1 MAYDLGNAVGHI
13 KMDSSGLTEG
23 FSAALGVIEQFIQSV
38 HTLSA
43 SLTQAEGTLNSTAQ
57 TMAGSLQSTA
67 AGVTQ
72 AMQQTQAA
80 VGQTANA
87 VQTGLAGAAENASAA
102 MQQAQTAAQQTA
114 NVVGGTLPDAMEQAS
129 ESTEGLND
137 SLGETSDNMRDTGNR
152 SEEAG
157 KKAKKG
163 MNEGE
168 EAAKKFGD
176 TAKKVADAVKKAF
189 IALTAAITAAFA
201 GALKVGADFEAS
213 MSQVAATMGTT
224 VEAIPELSDIAKEMG
239 ASTKYTASQAA
250 EALNYLAL
258 AGYTAEEQI
267 AALPT
272 VLSLASAGGMDLAYA
287 SDLVTDSMS
296 ALNLKIEDL
305 TEFSDQLARTAQRS
319 NTGVAQLGEAILQI
333 GGTAKILAGG
343 TTELNT
349 ALGIL
354 ADNGIK
360 GAEGGT
366 ALRQVLLNL
375 TAPTDTAREYMQE
388 LGLSAF
394 DAAGNMKPLNQTF
407 GELAKILENATA
419 EQRQEALAKIFD
431 ARQLKSAEALL
442 SNYGDR
448 WDELTKEIT
457 NSTGAAEAMAET
469 MNDNL
474 KGAVTIMQSAIEG
487 LGITVY
493 GSLEVPM
500 RNAVSSATSEIDK
513 LNASIK
519 SGGLSA
525 SVAKLSEAFAELVG
539 SAIRF
544 AAEDAIPAIINMFE
558 WIIDNGATIL
568 GIVEAIG
575 AAFLAWQFGKAFSS
589 LAAMISSAMTSLI
602 KFAASTVTA
611 TAAQEAF
618 NAAVAKNKYM
628 IIGTALAAL
637 IAAIATAGKDMG
649 VLNDAFVALRAIV
662 VVAAASFG
670 IYALKVLEA
679 GAATGALTTKT
690 VLATL
695 ASSKLVTA
703 LKAAW
708 TVMAAHPMI
717 AITAAIAA
725 VAAAVAVLTTH
736 FIKAKKEIPAA
747 VQAVTDKYKEQQ
759 EALDRLAQKY
769 EEAKEKSEEIKE
781 SEEDKIDLY
790 AGLYEKLKENVDMT
804 TGLVT
809 NQEAAN
815 LTIKKMNDLYPN
827 SIKLLE
833 DQGRAYLDLSMS
845 VEQYIEQLKS
855 EALMKQL
862 TPVYEQS
869 IINLQK
875 LKDTTD
881 EAKQEWIWAG
891 TAYEEAFNRY
901 NKYLENGIAT
911 EEELNA
917 SRKAGFANVADYLK
931 EQRDIAAEEVNQ
943 TGQIYQKQIS
953 LVSDAQKEI
962 ENYEQQIVDA
972 KRDAMYNSDQIYSS
986 ELENQQDFYKRQA
999 DQYRQQM
1006 LSGDDSS
1013 DILYQHSEEQ
1023 MAAMNDKL
1031 AELEDAYKKHQLSGD
1046 AEYYQKRL
1054 DIITNANLKEYAEWW
1069 ELYDKTT
1076 DAQDKLNK
1084 EKASADKDAADKHI
1098 KTLQDAFDKEEKALD
1113 TNCKLGII
1121 TETQYYDQLEALL
1134 NEYKAKGLDLWEEYG
1149 DDIKIARKKIA
1160 DDLVKSDKEA
1170 AERSFSAWS
1179 DSINSIIDAHKTE
1192 YDSIIANQ
1200 DKLASSLSSYGD
1212 LYKMISEE
1220 VKKADGTTETAQKM
1234 QLENMDKQ
1242 LASVEKFGTSVE
1254 KLKKRG
1260 LSQGLISEIVA
1271 MDTEKGQEYMNLL
1284 TKLSDSELKKYSDSY
1299 DKKQEYAKQFAKDF
1313 YASEIRTLEADFTS
1327 KVKTA
1332 LEALPPETK
1341 LIGED
1346 SINGFIE
1353 GVQSKQADSSET
1365 MQATMQKVIDACRA
1379 TLDTH
1384 SPSVVFNGIGVNV
1397 MEGFEEGILEKA
1409 ADVYTTMETI
1419 GANFVSSLLK
1429 GMQSQWEALKAWF
1442 ASAASSLT
1450 LPQIDTA
1457 ALSGASL
1464 SGYAPAWGTAQ
1475 PQYNGNKNGFAG
1487 SYNGLTK
1494 QDVIDAVKTAYP
1506 DGDVI
1511 INVGEQEFGRI
1522 CRDVI
1527 SKAGRQTG
1535 KPVIKN

>member
-57 TMAGSLQSTA
+57 TMAGNLQSTA

-114 NVVGGTLPDAMEQAS
+114 NVVGGTLPNAMEQAS

-168 EAAKKFGD
+168 EATKKFGD

-189 IALTAAITAAFA
+189 IVLTAAITAAFA

-258 AGYTAEEQI
+258 AGYTAEKQI

-296 ALNLKIEDL
+296 ALGLATEDL
-305 TEFSDQLARTAQRS
+305 VGFADQMAKTAQKS

-442 SNYGDR
+442 ANYGDR
-448 WDELTKEIT
+448 WDELTGYIE
-457 NSTGAAEAMAET
+457 NCDGAAETMAET

-500 RNAVSSATSEIDK
+500 KSAVSSATSEIDK

-539 SAIRF
+539 AAIRF

-558 WIIDNGATIL
+558 WIVDNGETVL
-568 GIVEAIG
+568 GLVGSIG
-575 AAFLAWQFGKAFSS
+575 AAFLAWKFGNLFSDI
-589 LAAMISSAMTSLI
+589 ANGISSAIMSLV
-602 KFAASTVTA
+602 KFKTAANGAVTA
-611 TAAQEAF
+611 QAALNTVISA
-618 NAAVAKNKYM
+618 NKFV
-628 IIGTALAAL
+628 IIGTAIAAVVT
-637 IAAIATAGKDMG
+637 AIATAGRDMG
-649 VLNDAFVALRAIV
+649 VFTNAFKVLQV
-662 VVAAASFG
+662 TVVAATA
-670 IYALKVLEA
+670 ALSAYLIATKGVA
-679 GAATGALTTKT
+679 ISSAA
-690 VLATL
+690 ATL
-695 ASSKLVTA
+695 ASSKFVLAIKAVTAAMVANPIIAVTVAITALVTA
-703 LKAAW
+703 
-708 TVMAAHPMI
+708 VG
-717 AITAAIAA
+717 AA
-725 VAAAVAVLTTH
+725 VIVFA
-736 FIKAKKEIPAA
+736 KAEKEISPA

-759 EALDRLAQKY
+759 EELDRLTQKY
-769 EEAKEKSEEIKE
+769 EEAKEKSEESIE
-781 SEEDKIDLY
+781 TDNTKIDTY
-790 AGLYEKLKENVDMT
+790 AALYESLQKNVDMT
-804 TGLVT
+804 TGLIT
-809 NQEAAN
+809 NQETAN
-815 LTIKKMNDLYPN
+815 EIVKQMNDIYPN
-827 SIKLLE
+827 SIQLIEK
-833 DQGRAYLDLSMS
+833 QGQAYLDLSSS
-845 VEQYIEQLKS
+845 VEQYIEQLRA
-855 EALMKQL
+855 EAYINGL
-862 TPVYEQS
+862 TPVYQQALV
-869 IINLQK
+869 NMQK

-881 EAKQEWIWAG
+881 EAKQEWVTAG
-891 TAYEEAFNRY
+891 SEYEKALQRY
-901 NKYLENGIAT
+901 NDFCKNGIVS
-911 EEELNA
+911 ESELA
-917 SRKAGFANVADYLK
+917 AARAAGFSSMQKYFA

-943 TGQIYQKQIS
+943 TGQIYQKQVS

-986 ELENQQDFYKRQA
+986 ELENQQAFYKRQA

-1023 MAAMNDKL
+1023 MAAMNEKL
-1031 AELEDAYKKHQLSGD
+1031 AELEDAYKKHQFASD
-1046 AEYYQKRL
+1046 SEYYQKRL
-1054 DIITNANLKEYAEWW
+1054 DIITDANLKEYAEWW
-1069 ELYDKTT
+1069 ELYDKTA
-1076 DAQDKLNK
+1076 DAQEKINK
-1084 EKASADKDAADKHI
+1084 EKASADKEAADKHI
-1098 KTLQDAFDKEEKALD
+1098 KTLQDAFDKEEKVLD

-1160 DDLVKSDKEA
+1160 DDLAKSDKEA
-1170 AERSFSAWS
+1170 AEKSFSAWS
-1179 DSINSIIDAHKTE
+1179 DNINSIIDAHKTK

-1212 LYKMISEE
+1212 LYKMVSEE

-1260 LSQGLISEIVA
+1260 LSQGIISEIVA

-1313 YASEIRTLEADFTS
+1313 YASEIQTLETDFTS

-1384 SPSVVFNGIGVNV
+1384 SPSVVFNGIGANV
-1397 MEGFEEGILEKA
+1397 MEGFDEGILEKA

-1429 GMQSQWEALKAWF
+1429 GMQSQWETLKAWF

-1494 QDVIDAVKTAYP
+1494 QDVIDAVKAAYP

>member
-23 FSAALGVIEQFIQSV
+23 FSAALGVIGQFIQSV

-129 ESTEGLND
+129 ESTDGLND

-258 AGYTAEEQI
+258 AGKTAEEQI

-287 SDLVTDSMS
+287 SDLVTDAMS
-296 ALNLKIEDL
+296 ALDL
-305 TEFSDQLARTAQRS
+305 QTEQLVNFADQMAKAAQKS
-319 NTGVAQLGEAILQI
+319 NTSVAQLGEAILQI

-442 SNYGDR
+442 ANYGDR
-448 WDELTKEIT
+448 WNKLSGYIDDC
-457 NSTGAAEAMAET
+457 SGAAEAMAET

-500 RNAVSSATSEIDK
+500 KNAVSSATSEIDK

-558 WIIDNGATIL
+558 WIVDNGE
-568 GIVEAIG
+568 IVLDLVGSIG
-575 AAFLAWQFGKAFSS
+575 SAFLAWKFGNLFSDI
-589 LAAMISSAMTSLI
+589 ANGISSAVISLVEF
-602 KFAASTVTA
+602 KKAANGAVTA
-611 TAAQEAF
+611 Q
-618 NAAVAKNKYM
+618 VALNTVISANKFV
-628 IIGTALAAL
+628 IIGTA
-637 IAAIATAGKDMG
+637 IAAVVTAVATAGRDMG
-649 VLNDAFVALRAIV
+649 VLTNAFKVLQV
-662 VVAAASFG
+662 TVVAATA
-670 IYALKVLEA
+670 ALSAYLIATKGVA
-679 GAATGALTTKT
+679 ISSAA
-690 VLATL
+690 ATL
-695 ASSKLVTA
+695 ASSKFVLAIKAVTAAMVANPIIAVTVAITALVTA
-703 LKAAW
+703 
-708 TVMAAHPMI
+708 VG
-717 AITAAIAA
+717 AA
-725 VAAAVAVLTTH
+725 VIVFA
-736 FIKAKKEIPAA
+736 KAEKEISPA

-759 EALDRLAQKY
+759 EELDRLTQKY
-769 EEAKEKSEEIKE
+769 EEAKEKSEESIE
-781 SEEDKIDLY
+781 TDNTKIDTY
-790 AGLYEKLKENVDMT
+790 AALYESLQKNVDMT
-804 TGLVT
+804 TGLIT
-809 NQEAAN
+809 NQETAN
-815 LTIKKMNDLYPN
+815 EIVRQMNDIYPN
-827 SIKLLE
+827 SIQLIEK
-833 DQGRAYLDLSMS
+833 QGQAYLDLSSS
-845 VEQYIEQLKS
+845 VEQYIEQLRA
-855 EALMKQL
+855 EAYINGL
-862 TPVYEQS
+862 TPVYQQALV
-869 IINLQK
+869 NMQK

-881 EAKQEWIWAG
+881 EAKQEWVTAG
-891 TAYEEAFNRY
+891 SEYEKALQRY
-901 NKYLENGIAT
+901 NDFCKNGIVS
-911 EEELNA
+911 ESELA
-917 SRKAGFANVADYLK
+917 AARAAGFSSMQKYFA

-972 KRDAMYNSDQIYSS
+972 KRDAMYNSNEVYSS
-986 ELENQQDFYKRQA
+986 ELENQQAFYKRQA

-1013 DILYQHSEEQ
+1013 DILYQHSEAK
-1023 MAAMNDKL
+1023 MADMNDKL
-1031 AELEDAYKKHQLSGD
+1031 AELEDAYKKHQFASD
-1046 AEYYQKRL
+1046 SEYYQKRL
-1054 DIITNANLKEYAEWW
+1054 DIITDANLKEYAEWW
-1069 ELYDKTT
+1069 ELYDKTA
-1076 DAQDKLNK
+1076 DAQEKINK
-1084 EKASADKDAADKHI
+1084 EKASADKEAADKHI

-1149 DDIKIARKKIA
+1149 DDIKIARKRIA
-1160 DDLVKSDKEA
+1160 DDLAKSDKEA
-1170 AERSFSAWS
+1170 AEKSFSAWS
-1179 DSINSIIDAHKTE
+1179 DNINSIIDAHKTK

-1212 LYKMISEE
+1212 LYKMVSEE

-1260 LSQGLISEIVA
+1260 LSQGIISEIVA
-1271 MDTEKGQEYMNLL
+1271 MDTEKGQEYMDLL

-1313 YASEIRTLEADFTS
+1313 YASEIQTLETDFTN

-1397 MEGFEEGILEKA
+1397 MEGFDEGILEKA

-1429 GMQSQWEALKAWF
+1429 GMQSQWETLKAWF

-1450 LPQIDTA
+1450 LPQIDAA

-1494 QDVIDAVKTAYP
+1494 QDVIDAVKAAYP

>member
-23 FSAALGVIEQFIQSV
+23 FSAALGVIGQFVQSV
-38 HTLSA
+38 NTLSA
-43 SLTQAEGTLNSTAQ
+43 SLTQAESTLNSTAQ
-57 TMAGSLQSTA
+57 TMSGNLQSTA

-80 VGQTANA
+80 VGQTASS
-87 VQTGLAGAAENASAA
+87 VQTGLAGAAQNASAA
-102 MQQAQTAAQQTA
+102 MQQAQTAAQQAA
-114 NVVGGTLPDAMEQAS
+114 NVVGGTLPDAVNAAAQ
-129 ESTEGLND
+129 STEELND
-137 SLGETSDNMRDTGNR
+137 SLGETSDNMRNTGR
-152 SEEAG
+152 ESEEAG
-157 KKAKKG
+157 EKAKKG
-163 MNEGE
+163 MKEGE
-168 EAAKKFGD
+168 KAAEKFGD

-189 IALTAAITAAFA
+189 IALTAAVTASFA
-201 GALKVGADFEAS
+201 GAIKVGADFEAS

-224 VEAIPELSDIAKEMG
+224 AEAIPELSDIAKEMG

-258 AGYTAEEQI
+258 AGYTAEKQI

-296 ALNLKIEDL
+296 ALGL
-305 TEFSDQLARTAQRS
+305 TAEQLTGFADQMAKAAQKS
-319 NTGVAQLGEAILQI
+319 NTSVAQLGEAILQI

-375 TAPTDTAREYMQE
+375 TAPTDTAKEYMQE

-442 SNYGDR
+442 ANYGDR
-448 WDELTKEIT
+448 WNELSGYIDDC
-457 NSTGAAEAMAET
+457 SGAAEAMAET

-493 GSLEVPM
+493 GSLEAPM
-500 RNAVSSATSEIDK
+500 KSAVSSATSEIDK

-519 SGGLSA
+519 SGGLSS
-525 SVAKLSEAFAELVG
+525 SVEKLSEAFAELVG

-558 WIIDNGATIL
+558 WIVDNGETVL
-568 GIVEAIG
+568 GLVGSIG
-575 AAFLAWQFGKAFSS
+575 AAFLAWQFSKAFYSFAS
-589 LAAMISSAMTSLI
+589 MISGAMTSLI
-602 KFAASTVTA
+602 KFAASTATA

-637 IAAIATAGKDMG
+637 IAVIATAGKDMG
-649 VLNDAFVALRAIV
+649 VLNDAFVVLRAIV

-670 IYALKVLEA
+670 IYTLKVIEA
-679 GAATGALTTKT
+679 GAATGALTTQT

-708 TVMAAHPMI
+708 AVMASHPI
-717 AITAAIAA
+717 LAVTAA
-725 VAAAVAVLTTH
+725 VAALAAAGSILLH
-736 FIKAKKEIPAA
+736 KWAEAKDKVPAA

-759 EALDRLAQKY
+759 EELDRLTQKY
-769 EEAKEKSEEIKE
+769 EEAKEKSEESIE
-781 SEEDKIDLY
+781 TDNTKIDTY
-790 AGLYEKLKENVDMT
+790 AALYESLQKNVDMT
-804 TGLVT
+804 TGLIT
-809 NQEAAN
+809 NQEIAN
-815 LTIKKMNDLYPN
+815 EIVKQMNDIYPN
-827 SIKLLE
+827 SIQLIEK
-833 DQGRAYLDLSMS
+833 QGQAYLDLSSS
-845 VEQYIEQLKS
+845 VEQYIEQLRA
-855 EALMKQL
+855 EAYINGL
-862 TPVYEQS
+862 TPVYQQALV
-869 IINLQK
+869 NMQK

-881 EAKQEWIWAG
+881 EAKQEWQTAG
-891 TAYEEAFNRY
+891 SEYEKALQRY
-901 NKYLENGIAT
+901 NDFCKNGIVS
-911 EEELNA
+911 ESELA
-917 SRKAGFANVADYLK
+917 AARAAGFSSMQKYFA

-943 TGQIYQKQIS
+943 TGQIYQKQAS

-962 ENYEQQIVDA
+962 ENYEQKIVDA
-972 KRDAMYNSDQIYSS
+972 KRDAMYNSNEVYSS
-986 ELENQQDFYKRQA
+986 ELENQQEFYKRQA
-999 DQYRQQM
+999 DQYRQQL

-1013 DILYQHSEEQ
+1013 DILYQHSEAK
-1023 MAAMNDKL
+1023 MADMNDKL

-1069 ELYDKTT
+1069 ELYDKTI
-1076 DAQDKLNK
+1076 DARDKLNK
-1084 EKASADKDAADKHI
+1084 EKASADKDAAEKHL
-1098 KTLQDAFDKEEKALD
+1098 KSLQDAFDKEEKALD

-1212 LYKMISEE
+1212 LYKMVSEE

-1254 KLKKRG
+1254 KLKNRG

-1313 YASEIRTLEADFTS
+1313 YASEIRTLETDFTS

-1397 MEGFEEGILEKA
+1397 MEGFDEGILAKA

-1429 GMQSQWEALKAWF
+1429 GMQSQWETLRSWL

-1464 SGYAPAWGTAQ
+1464 SGYAPSWGVAQ
-1475 PQYNGNKNGFAG
+1475 SPYSSNRNSFAG

-1494 QDVIDAVKTAYP
+1494 QDVIDAVKAAYP
-1506 DGDVI
+1506 DGDII
-1511 INVGEQEFGRI
+1511 INVGEQELGRI
-1522 CRDVI
+1522 CRDAV
-1527 SKAGRQTG
+1527 SKMGRQTG

>member
-43 SLTQAEGTLNSTAQ
+43 SLTQAEGALNSTAQ

-213 MSQVAATMGTT
+213 MSQVAATMRTT
-224 VEAIPELSDIAKEMG
+224 VEAIPELSDIAEEMG

-258 AGYTAEEQI
+258 AGYTAEKQI

-296 ALNLKIEDL
+296 ALGLATEDL
-305 TEFSDQLARTAQRS
+305 VGFADQMAKTAQKS

-375 TAPTDTAREYMQE
+375 TAPTDKAKEYMQE

-442 SNYGDR
+442 ANYGDR

-493 GSLEVPM
+493 GSLEAPM
-500 RNAVSSATSEIDK
+500 KSAVSSATSEIDK
-513 LNASIK
+513 LNASIR
-519 SGGLSA
+519 SGGLSG
-525 SVAKLSEAFAELVG
+525 SVEKLSEAFAELVG

-544 AAEDAIPAIINMFE
+544 AAEDAVPAIINMFE
-558 WIIDNGATIL
+558 WIVDNGETVL
-568 GIVEAIG
+568 GLVGSIG
-575 AAFLAWQFGKAFSS
+575 AAFLAWKFGNLFSDI
-589 LAAMISSAMTSLI
+589 ANGISSAVISLVEF
-602 KFAASTVTA
+602 KKAANGAVTA
-611 TAAQEAF
+611 QAALNTVISA
-618 NAAVAKNKYM
+618 NKFV
-628 IIGTALAAL
+628 IIGTA
-637 IAAIATAGKDMG
+637 IAAVVTAVATANKDMG
-649 VLNDAFVALRAIV
+649 VFTNAF
-662 VVAAASFG
+662 
-670 IYALKVLEA
+670 KVLQ
-679 GAATGALTTKT
+679 
-690 VLATL
+690 V
-695 ASSKLVTA
+695 
-703 LKAAW
+703 
-708 TVMAAHPMI
+708 
-717 AITAAIAA
+717 A
-725 VAAAVAVLTTH
+725 VAAATAALGAYIIVTKGAAISSAAATIASSKFVLAIKAVTAAMVANPIVAVTVAVTALAAAIGATIIV
-736 FIKAKKEIPAA
+736 FANAQKEIPLA

-759 EALDRLAQKY
+759 EELDRLTQKY
-769 EEAKEKSEEIKE
+769 EEVKEKSEESIQADN
-781 SEEDKIDLY
+781 DKIDTY
-790 AGLYEKLKENVDMT
+790 AALYEQLKQNVDMT

-809 NQEAAN
+809 NQTAAN
-815 LTIKKMNDLYPN
+815 EIVKQMNDIYPN
-827 SIKLLE
+827 SIQLLE
-833 DQGRAYLDLSMS
+833 KQGQAYLDLSLSM
-845 VEQYIEQLKS
+845 EQYIEQLRA
-855 EALMKQL
+855 EALVDGL
-862 TPVYEQS
+862 TPVYQQALV
-869 IINLQK
+869 NMQK
-875 LKDTTD
+875 LKDTTN
-881 EAKQEWIWAG
+881 EAKQEWVSAG
-891 TAYEEAFNRY
+891 EAYEGALDRY
-901 NKYLENGIAT
+901 NKFLKDGIVT
-911 EEELNA
+911 EEELSA
-917 SRKAGFANVADYLK
+917 ARTAGFKNVADYLE
-931 EQRDIAAEEVNQ
+931 EQRDVAAETVNQ

-962 ENYEQQIVDA
+962 ENYEQKIVDA
-972 KRDAMYNSDQIYSS
+972 KRDAMHNSNEVYSS
-986 ELENQQDFYKRQA
+986 ELENQQAFYKRQA

-1013 DILYQHSEEQ
+1013 DILYQHSEAK
-1023 MAAMNDKL
+1023 MADMNDKL
-1031 AELEDAYKKHQLSGD
+1031 AELEDAYKKHQFASD
-1046 AEYYQKRL
+1046 SEYYQKRL
-1054 DIITNANLKEYAEWW
+1054 DIITDANLKEYAEWW

-1076 DAQDKLNK
+1076 DAQEKINK
-1084 EKASADKDAADKHI
+1084 EKASADKEAADKHI

-1179 DSINSIIDAHKTE
+1179 DNINSIIDAHKTK

-1212 LYKMISEE
+1212 LYKMVSEE
-1220 VKKADGTTETAQKM
+1220 VKKADGTTEATQKM

-1260 LSQGLISEIVA
+1260 LSQGIISEIVA

-1313 YASEIRTLEADFTS
+1313 YASEIQTLEADFTS

-1332 LEALPPETK
+1332 LEALPPETR

-1365 MQATMQKVIDACRA
+1365 MQATMQKVIDACRK

-1397 MEGFEEGILEKA
+1397 MEGFDEGILEKA
-1409 ADVYTTMETI
+1409 ADVYATMETI

-1429 GMQSQWEALKAWF
+1429 GMQSQWETLKAWF

-1450 LPQIDTA
+1450 LPQIDAA

-1494 QDVIDAVKTAYP
+1494 QDVIDAVKAAYP

>member
-13 KMDSSGLTEG
+13 KMDSSGVTEG
-23 FSAALGVIEQFIQSV
+23 FSTALGVIEQFVQSV

-114 NVVGGTLPDAMEQAS
+114 NVVGGTLPNAMEQAS
-129 ESTEGLND
+129 ESTDGLND

-168 EAAKKFGD
+168 EATKKFGD

-189 IALTAAITAAFA
+189 IALAAAITAAFA

-442 SNYGDR
+442 ANYGDR

-525 SVAKLSEAFAELVG
+525 SVEKLSEAFAELVG

-558 WIIDNGATIL
+558 WIVDNGETVL
-568 GIVEAIG
+568 GLVGSIG
-575 AAFLAWQFGKAFSS
+575 SAFLAWKFGNLFSDI
-589 LAAMISSAMTSLI
+589 ANGISSAIISLVEF
-602 KFAASTVTA
+602 KTAANGAVTA
-611 TAAQEAF
+611 QAALNTVISA
-618 NAAVAKNKYM
+618 NKFV
-628 IIGTALAAL
+628 IIGTAIAAVVT
-637 IAAIATAGKDMG
+637 AIATAGRDMG
-649 VLNDAFVALRAIV
+649 VFTNAFKVLQV
-662 VVAAASFG
+662 TVVAATA
-670 IYALKVLEA
+670 ALSAYLIATKGVA
-679 GAATGALTTKT
+679 ISSAA
-690 VLATL
+690 ATL
-695 ASSKLVTA
+695 ASSKFVLAIKAVTA
-703 LKAAW
+703 AMVTSPIIAVTVAVSALAA
-708 TVMAAHPMI
+708 AF
-717 AITAAIAA
+717 
-725 VAAAVAVLTTH
+725 VAAKIVFA
-736 FIKAKKEIPAA
+736 KAEKEIPAA

-759 EALDRLAQKY
+759 EELDRLTQKY
-769 EEAKEKSEEIKE
+769 EEAKEKSEESIE
-781 SEEDKIDLY
+781 TDNTKIDTY
-790 AGLYEKLKENVDMT
+790 AALYESLQKNVDMT
-804 TGLVT
+804 TGLIT
-809 NQEAAN
+809 NQETAN
-815 LTIKKMNDLYPN
+815 EIVKQMNDIYPN
-827 SIKLLE
+827 SIQLIEK
-833 DQGRAYLDLSMS
+833 QGQAYLDLSSS
-845 VEQYIEQLKS
+845 VEQYIEQLRA
-855 EALMKQL
+855 EAYINGL
-862 TPVYEQS
+862 TPVYQQALV
-869 IINLQK
+869 NMQK
-875 LKDTTD
+875 LKDTTN
-881 EAKQEWIWAG
+881 EAKQEWVSAG
-891 TAYEEAFNRY
+891 EAYEGALDRY
-901 NKYLENGIAT
+901 NKFLKDGIVT
-911 EEELNA
+911 EEELSA
-917 SRKAGFANVADYLK
+917 ARTAGFKNVADYLE
-931 EQRDIAAEEVNQ
+931 EQRDVAAETVNQ

-962 ENYEQQIVDA
+962 ENYEQKIVDA
-972 KRDAMYNSDQIYSS
+972 KRDAMYNSNEVYSS
-986 ELENQQDFYKRQA
+986 ELENQQEFYKRQA

-1160 DDLVKSDKEA
+1160 DDLAKSDKEA
-1170 AERSFSAWS
+1170 AEKSFSAWS
-1179 DSINSIIDAHKTE
+1179 DNINSIIDAHKTK

-1212 LYKMISEE
+1212 LYKMVSEE

-1313 YASEIRTLEADFTS
+1313 YASEIQTLEADFTS

-1365 MQATMQKVIDACRA
+1365 MQAAMQKVIDACRA

-1397 MEGFEEGILEKA
+1397 MEGFDEGILEKA

-1429 GMQSQWEALKAWF
+1429 GMQSQWETLKAWF

-1475 PQYNGNKNGFAG
+1475 PQYNGNRNGFAG

-1494 QDVIDAVKTAYP
+1494 QDVIDAVKAAYP

-1527 SKAGRQTG
+1527 SKAGRQIG

>member
-23 FSAALGVIEQFIQSV
+23 FSAALGVIGQFVQSV
-38 HTLSA
+38 NTLSA
-43 SLTQAEGTLNSTAQ
+43 SLTQAESTLNSTAQ
-57 TMAGSLQSTA
+57 TMTGSLQSTA

-87 VQTGLAGAAENASAA
+87 VQTGLAGAAQNASAA
-102 MQQAQTAAQQTA
+102 MQQAQTAAQQAA
-114 NVVGGTLPDAMEQAS
+114 NVVGGTLPEAVNEAS
-129 ESTEGLND
+129 QSTEGLND
-137 SLGETSDNMRDTGNR
+137 SLGETSNNMRNTGR
-152 SEEAG
+152 ESEEAG
-157 KKAKKG
+157 EKTKKG
-163 MNEGE
+163 MKEGE
-168 EAAKKFGD
+168 KATKNFGD

-189 IALTAAITAAFA
+189 IALTAAVTASFA
-201 GALKVGADFEAS
+201 GAIKVGADFEAS

-224 VEAIPELSDIAKEMG
+224 AEAIPELSDIAKEMG

-258 AGYTAEEQI
+258 AGYTAEKQI

-296 ALNLKIEDL
+296 ALNLQ
-305 TEFSDQLARTAQRS
+305 TEQLVNFADQMAKTAQKS

-442 SNYGDR
+442 TNYGER
-448 WDELTKEIT
+448 WDELSGYIA
-457 NSTGAAEAMAET
+457 NCNGAAEAMAET
-469 MNDNL
+469 MNNNL

-493 GSLEVPM
+493 GSLEAPM
-500 RNAVSSATSEIDK
+500 KSAVSSATSEIDK

-519 SGGLSA
+519 SGGLSS
-525 SVAKLSEAFAELVG
+525 SVEKLSEAFAELVG

-558 WIIDNGATIL
+558 WIVDNGETVL
-568 GIVEAIG
+568 GLVGSIG
-575 AAFLAWQFGKAFSS
+575 AAFLAWQFSKAFSTLS
-589 LAAMISSAMTSLI
+589 TLISSAMTSLI
-602 KFAASTVTA
+602 KFAASTATA
-611 TAAQEAF
+611 TAAQKAF

-637 IAAIATAGKDMG
+637 ITAIATAGKDMG
-649 VLNDAFVALRAIV
+649 VLNDAFIALRAIV
-662 VVAAASFG
+662 VVATAAFG
-670 IYALKVLEA
+670 IYAIKVLEA
-679 GAATGALTTKT
+679 GAATGALTTQT
-690 VLATL
+690 VLATI

-703 LKAAW
+703 LNAAW
-708 TVMAAHPMI
+708 AVMAAHPII
-717 AITAAIAA
+717 AVTAVIATFT
-725 VAAAVAVLTTH
+725 AAVAVLTKR
-736 FIKAKKEIPAA
+736 FVEAKREIPAA

-759 EALDRLAQKY
+759 EELDRLTQKY
-769 EEAKEKSEEIKE
+769 EEVKEKSEESIQADN
-781 SEEDKIDLY
+781 DKIDTY
-790 AGLYEKLKENVDMT
+790 AALYEQLKQNVDMT

-809 NQEAAN
+809 NQTAAN
-815 LTIKKMNDLYPN
+815 EIVKQMNDIYPN
-827 SIKLLE
+827 SIQLLE
-833 DQGRAYLDLSMS
+833 KQGQAYLDLSLSM
-845 VEQYIEQLKS
+845 EQYIEQLRT
-855 EALMKQL
+855 EALVDGL
-862 TPVYEQS
+862 TPVYQQALV
-869 IINLQK
+869 NMQK
-875 LKDTTD
+875 LKDTTN
-881 EAKQEWIWAG
+881 EAKQEWVSAG
-891 TAYEEAFNRY
+891 EAYEGALDRY
-901 NKYLENGIAT
+901 NKFLKDGIVT
-911 EEELNA
+911 EEELSA
-917 SRKAGFANVADYLK
+917 ARTAGFKNVADYLE
-931 EQRDIAAEEVNQ
+931 EQRDVAAETVNQ
-943 TGQIYQKQIS
+943 TGQIYQKQTA

-962 ENYEQQIVDA
+962 ENYEQQIVNA
-972 KRDAMYNSDQIYSS
+972 KREAMGNTEEIYSS
-986 ELENQQDFYKRQA
+986 ELENQQAFYQRQA
-999 DQYRQQM
+999 EQYRQQL

-1013 DILYQHSEEQ
+1013 DILYQHSEEK
-1023 MAAMNDKL
+1023 MADMNDKL

-1084 EKASADKDAADKHI
+1084 EKASADKDAAEKHL
-1098 KTLQDAFDKEEKALD
+1098 KSLQDAFDKEEKALD
-1113 TNCKLGII
+1113 TNCKLGIS
-1121 TETQYYDQLEALL
+1121 TESQYYDQLEALL
-1134 NEYKAKGLDLWEEYG
+1134 NKYKAKGLDLWEEYG

-1212 LYKMISEE
+1212 LYKMVSEE

-1242 LASVEKFGTSVE
+1242 LASVEKFGRSVE

-1260 LSQGLISEIVA
+1260 LSQGLISEIVS

-1284 TKLSDSELKKYSDSY
+1284 TKLSDTQLKKYSDNY

-1313 YASEIRTLEADFTS
+1313 YASEIQTLEADFTS

-1365 MQATMQKVIDACRA
+1365 MQATMQQVIDACRK

-1397 MEGFEEGILEKA
+1397 MEGFDEGILEKA
-1409 ADVYTTMETI
+1409 ADVYATMETI

-1429 GMQSQWEALKAWF
+1429 GMQSQWETLKAWF

-1464 SGYAPAWGTAQ
+1464 SGYAPSWGMAQ
-1475 PQYNGNKNGFAG
+1475 SPYNSNKNSFAG

-1494 QDVIDAVKTAYP
+1494 QDVTDAVKAAYP
-1506 DGDVI
+1506 DGDII
-1511 INVGEQEFGRI
+1511 INVGEQELGRI
-1522 CRDVI
+1522 CRDAV